1 MKQIWYLK
9 FPLSLYKETKEEIK
23 AIALKN
29 NLKIVS
35 DYYGSNDLVVPKLT
49 LVNEETEN
57 IKQEI
62 LEIQTEQLENIEAPK
77 KRGRK
82 PKEI

>member
-23 AIALKN
+23 EIARKN

-35 DYYGSNDLVVPKLT
+35 DYYGSNDLVAPKLT
-49 LVNEETEN
+49 LINQQEETIEA
-57 IKQEI
+57 EI
-62 LEIQTEQLENIEAPK
+62 LQTEIEQEETIEAPK